1 MSGAPI
7 VGCGPSC
14 KALSST
20 FFRSTLSVK
29 FKFKDLYFS
38 FDVLNIYNPSVDQIP
53 FQEELIYVGAFNN
66 LFLVVGGD
74 LNFPLSRREIW
85 GDSTN
90 VDNQRDFFL
99 SLLSKIHLV
108 DLEPIKIVPPSVTRD
123 MERMQWIRD

>member
-1 MSGAPI
+1 M
-7 VGCGPSC
+7 
-14 KALSST
+14 
-20 FFRSTLSVK
+20 
-29 FKFKDLYFS
+29 
-38 FDVLNIYNPSVDQIP
+38 LNIYNPSVDQIP

-66 LFLVVGGD
+66 LFLVIGGD

-123 MERMQWIRD
+123 MERTHWIRD